1 MCFGPILVGYYPLLM
16 YGIDQAKS
24 GFLPPYSVW
33 LANLV
38 CGGIGLLFLRRVI
51 RY

>member
-1 MCFGPILVGYYPLLM
+1 VLRPILIGYYPLLM

-24 GFLPPYSVW
+24 GNLPPYSVW

-38 CGGIGLLFLRRVI
+38 CGGTGL
-51 RY
+51 